1 MRTVKRPEDRRKE
14 IINTAMALFIKKG
27 YEKTTVEDITN
38 AMEIAKGSFYYYFKT
53 KQEVFEACI
62 SSLASDVI
70 DSYRNIL
77 DNKEKPAIMKLI
89 DYIEY
94 NFELSERSKE
104 KGTFDFVHSPTAELI
119 HSKMLEQGKEK
130 LMETFTQLIKSGV
143 EDYNFQTMD
152 PEFTAA
158 ALVGTLNEVHELLSK
173 RKDQCPDEQRKL
185 VYTVM
190 GQILGVNI
198 YECWKVKKYE

>member
-1 MRTVKRPEDRRKE
+1 MRTVKKPEDRRKE
-14 IINTAMALFIKKG
+14 IIDTAMALFIKKG

-77 DNKEKPAIMKLI
+77 DNNEKPAIMRLI

-104 KGTFDFVHSPTAELI
+104 KGTFDFVHSPTAELL

-143 EDYNFQTMD
+143 DDSNFQIMD
-152 PEFTAA
+152 PQFTAA
-158 ALVGTLNEVHELLSK
+158 ALLGTLNEGHELLSK
-173 RKDQCPDEQRKL
+173 RKDQSPDEQRKL

-198 YECWKVKKYE
+198 YECWKGKKYE

>member
-1 MRTVKRPEDRRKE
+1 MRTVKKPEDRRKE
-14 IINTAMALFIKKG
+14 IINTAIDLFAKKG

-70 DSYRNIL
+70 DSYCIIL
-77 DNKEKPAIMKLI
+77 NNKEKSAIVRLI
-89 DYIEY
+89 EYIEY

-104 KGTFDFVHSPTAELI
+104 KGIYELVHSPTTEMI
-119 HSKMLEQGKEK
+119 HIKMIEQNKEK
-130 LMETFTQLIKSGV
+130 LIETFTQLIKSGMKGS
-143 EDYNFQTMD
+143 NFKTID

-158 ALVGTLNEVHELLSK
+158 ALLGTLSEVHELLSK
-173 RKDQCPDEQRKL
+173 RKDQSPDEQRRMIYG
-185 VYTVM
+185 VI
-190 GQILGVNI
+190 GQILGVDI
-198 YECWKVKKYE
+198 YEYWREKKYE

>member
-1 MRTVKRPEDRRKE
+1 MRTVKKPEDRRKE
-14 IINTAMALFIKKG
+14 IIDTAMALFIKKG

-77 DNKEKPAIMKLI
+77 DNNEKPAIMRLI

-104 KGTFDFVHSPTAELI
+104 KGTFDFVHSPTAELL

-143 EDYNFQTMD
+143 DDSNFQTMD
-152 PEFTAA
+152 PQFTAA
-158 ALVGTLNEVHELLSK
+158 ALLGTLNEGHELLSK
-173 RKDQCPDEQRKL
+173 RKDQSPDEQRKL

-198 YECWKVKKYE
+198 YECWKGKKYE

>member
-1 MRTVKRPEDRRKE
+1 
-14 IINTAMALFIKKG
+14 
-27 YEKTTVEDITN
+27 
-38 AMEIAKGSFYYYFKT
+38 
-53 KQEVFEACI
+53 
-62 SSLASDVI
+62 
-70 DSYRNIL
+70 
-77 DNKEKPAIMKLI
+77 
-89 DYIEY
+89 
-94 NFELSERSKE
+94 
-104 KGTFDFVHSPTAELI
+104 LI

-198 YECWKVKKYE
+198 YECWKGKKYE

>member
-1 MRTVKRPEDRRKE
+1 MRTVKKPEDRRKE
-14 IINTAMALFIKKG
+14 IIDTAMALFIKKG

-77 DNKEKPAIMKLI
+77 DNNEKPAIMRLI

-104 KGTFDFVHSPTAELI
+104 KGTFDFVHSPTAELL

-143 EDYNFQTMD
+143 DDSNFQTMD
-152 PEFTAA
+152 PQFTAA
-158 ALVGTLNEVHELLSK
+158 ALLGTLNEGHELLSK
-173 RKDQCPDEQRKL
+173 RKDQYPDEQRKL

-198 YECWKVKKYE
+198 YECWKGKKYE